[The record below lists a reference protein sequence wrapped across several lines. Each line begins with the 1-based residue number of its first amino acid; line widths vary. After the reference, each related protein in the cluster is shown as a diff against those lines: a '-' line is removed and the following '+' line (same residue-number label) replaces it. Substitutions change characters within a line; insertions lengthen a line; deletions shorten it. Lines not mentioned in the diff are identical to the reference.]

1 MRQKSARK
9 MISVAQ
15 IPDIHTRAVIFAMF
29 LLCPCHLKPSV
40 EFFYLKQHLNTSLPQ
55 IGAFMGLRFGDCGC
69 RICLKGFCKVIT
81 SGWHSLESSR
91 GLSDSKVHIFCPA
104 LICFSHL
111 LFFVDTLE
119 RLKNPGEAWNRN
131 SPVCCLLFLRL
142 GRRQIRVGYSKGLS
156 RQLVMTSSFR
166 FAGDLL
172 LFGSWLLP
180 NDPVC

>member
-1 MRQKSARK
+1 MGRDFCNVFSMSMSSEVKCR
-9 MISVAQ
+9 I
-15 IPDIHTRAVIFAMF
+15 
-29 LLCPCHLKPSV
+29 
-40 EFFYLKQHLNTSLPQ
+40 FYLKQHLNTSLPQ

-91 GLSDSKVHIFCPA
+91 GLSDSKVHVLCPA

-119 RLKNPGEAWNRN
+119 RLKNPGETWNRN
-131 SPVCCLLFLRL
+131 SPVCCLLFQML
-142 GRRQIRVGYSKGLS
+142 GRRQIRVGDSKDIS